1 MSKRDIYV
9 YFDHQSEKEPVP
21 LGILSTQTLRGKEL
35 FSFAFDD
42 AFLTRPDIQLLD
54 PDLQFYAGPQFTD
67 RANFGLFMDS
77 APDRWG
83 RKLMQRREAL
93 RAKQAGEKPRTLLES
108 DYLLGVFDET
118 RMGAL
123 RFKSSP
129 DGDFQNSDL
138 VTTVPPWTRLRE
150 LEEACRHLEREE
162 TATEHEKW
170 LTMLIAPGSS
180 LGGARPKANVADP
193 AGNLWIAKFPSHR
206 DESNVSAWEYAAMLM
221 ARDAGL
227 NVPEC
232 RVEKISQAGATFL
245 VKRFDRIGTRRIH
258 FASAMTLLGKTDGA
272 SEETGCG
279 YLELAQFITRYGAEP
294 QKDLAELWRR
304 IVFSIAISNTDD
316 HLRNHGFL
324 LARQGWRL
332 SPAYDLNPN
341 ADGTG
346 LSLNISD
353 IDNALDFDLAL
364 EVAPMFR
371 LSSGDAEKMLV
382 RIRKV
387 VSQFRN
393 YAGRDISRAELER
406 MSPAFRY

>member
-1 MSKRDIYV
+1 
-9 YFDHQSEKEPVP
+9 
-21 LGILSTQTLRGKEL
+21 
-35 FSFAFDD
+35 
-42 AFLTRPDIQLLD
+42 
-54 PDLQFYAGPQFTD
+54 
-67 RANFGLFMDS
+67 
-77 APDRWG
+77 
-83 RKLMQRREAL
+83 
-93 RAKQAGEKPRTLLES
+93 
-108 DYLLGVFDET
+108 
-118 RMGAL
+118 
-123 RFKSSP
+123 
-129 DGDFQNSDL
+129 
-138 VTTVPPWTRLRE
+138 
-150 LEEACRHLEREE
+150 
-162 TATEHEKW
+162 
-170 LTMLIAPGSS
+170 
-180 LGGARPKANVADP
+180 
-193 AGNLWIAKFPSHR
+193 
-206 DESNVSAWEYAAMLM
+206 
-221 ARDAGL
+221 
-227 NVPEC
+227 
-232 RVEKISQAGATFL
+232 
-245 VKRFDRIGTRRIH
+245 
-258 FASAMTLLGKTDGA
+258 MTLLGKTDGA

-371 LSSGDAEKMLV
+371 LSSEDAEKMLA

-406 MSPAFRY
+406 VNPAFRY